1 MPTPVTPGHPWMNRL
16 LRLLL
21 KLRNRHFLALDILFA
36 LLTPTLALWLRTD
49 RLSLT
54 ADALPLIIITAAFLC
69 VKLAVFFPNG
79 FYRRYWRYASI
90 DELMLITAGVIQ
102 STLLQ
107 TLIFFVILRPLGLI
121 GPGFPRSL
129 PLLDGLL
136 TLALV
141 GV

>member
-21 KLRNRHFLALDILFA
+21 KLRNRHFLALDILIS

-49 RLSLT
+49 SLSLVVHGQS
-54 ADALPLIIITAAFLC
+54 LIFVTAAFLC

-90 DELMLITAGVIQ
+90 DELTLIAAGVIQ

-136 TLALV
+136 T
-141 GV
+141 

>member
-21 KLRNRHFLALDILFA
+21 KLRNRHFLALDALTA

-90 DELMLITAGVIQ
+90 DELTLITAGVIQ

-136 TLALV
+136 
-141 GV
+141 